1 MKLWQKIIAQLA
13 PLGGFCFLGLE
24 IYFRL
29 VKGHSLCSTSSCR
42 LVGGFV
48 KTGEFNLVVLGC
60 LFFGLTWL
68 VLFFY
73 SYTSKSWLERLG
85 MWLLAVGLAGDGG
98 LIGFQVFGLGTEC
111 QLCFTV
117 AGLLLL
123 SVLGFSL
130 AQKRFFPFVLGASI
144 WLASFSTGYIL
155 KYPKLPPK
163 LTELRLISWPVQ
175 KKVEYP
181 KAYLFIS
188 LRCGHCRNLVN
199 YLAQAKHVDR
209 LNWQILIVD
218 RDKADLHKIN
228 YLLQLPQ
235 IKTNPFQAIFNLE
248 HGKYGLKKIISN
260 PLEPGLKAKIAKIGV
275 FFRSQHFLGVPL
287 LIVEEFPGKKL
298 ILTGTNNILIYL
310 NTHYFSKM

>member
-1 MKLWQKIIAQLA
+1 MKLWQKIVGQLA
-13 PLGGFCFLGLE
+13 PFGGFCFLGLE

-29 VKGHSLCSTSSCR
+29 FKGHSLCSTNSCK

-48 KTGEFNLVVLGC
+48 KTGEFNLIVLGW
-60 LFFGLTWL
+60 LFFGLTWG

-73 SYTSKSWLERLG
+73 FYTSKKWLERLG

-98 LIGFQVFGLGTEC
+98 LIGFQVFGLDKEC

-117 AGLLLL
+117 ASLLLL
-123 SVLGFSL
+123 SVFGFSL
-130 AQKRFFPFVLGASI
+130 GQKRFFPFILGASI

-155 KYPKLPPK
+155 KYPHLPPR
-163 LTELRLISWPVQ
+163 LTELKLISWPIQ
-175 KKVEYP
+175 NKVDYP

-188 LRCGHCRNLVN
+188 LRCGHCRNLVS
-199 YLAQAKHVDR
+199 YLAKANYIDR
-209 LNWQILIVD
+209 LNWQILIVNMD
-218 RDKADLHKIN
+218 DVDLHKIN
-228 YLLQLPQ
+228 YLLKLPK

-248 HGKYGLKKIISN
+248 HGKYNLKQIISTPLN
-260 PLEPGLKAKIAKIGV
+260 PSLKTKIAKIRD

-298 ILTGTNNILIYL
+298 ILTGTKNILIYL
-310 NTHYFSKM
+310 NNYLHS